1 MSDITISNQSIQSIA
16 LDAQA
21 SSFEKGAAG
30 IAQDARALTKPE
42 LKSIEEGNADV
53 SGQVASRTREFFGS
67 GENVSSTS
75 TDNDMQQAI
84 TSAHQESGIG
94 SIADEIA

>member
-30 IAQDARALTKPE
+30 VAQDARALTKPE
-42 LKSIEEGNADV
+42 LKSPKTQGP
-53 SGQVASRTREFFGS
+53 
-67 GENVSSTS
+67 
-75 TDNDMQQAI
+75 
-84 TSAHQESGIG
+84 
-94 SIADEIA
+94 